1 MRDRKWRRRKSSSDV
16 PPTLP
21 PDVLAQVFRGEAIN
35 GVIPT
40 LEERVKAAIALA
52 PYHAPKFRRIY
63 SIEQVLEEEQAGDVD
78 ATKRNREPID
88 PIRKILDEM
97 DATFKAREDDKPRQP
112 LRRADPSRIHIASPN
127 VPPDDIGN
135 RPHEFLARVA
145 RGEPI
150 DGYLPPL
157 KLRRAAAVASAPYY
171 AASLRSVHFKE
182 EEEKVE
188 DFDWTKAAGPLED
201 FMRQMAEFERVEGA
215 SPADGGT
222 GRLFPPDI
230 HHPQ

>member
-1 MRDRKWRRRKSSSDV
+1 M
-16 PPTLP
+16 
-21 PDVLAQVFRGEAIN
+21 A

-78 ATKRNREPID
+78 ATKCNREPID

-97 DATFKAREDDKPRQP
+97 AASEEAKPRQP

-157 KLRRAAAVASAPYY
+157 KLRRIAAVASAPYH
-171 AASLRSVHFKE
+171 AASLRSVHFQE
-182 EEEKVE
+182 ETEEARE
-188 DFDWTKAAGPLED
+188 FHWTENTRKMVARALDGSYLEP
-201 FMRQMAEFERVEGA
+201 E
-215 SPADGGT
+215 
-222 GRLFPPDI
+222 I
-230 HHPQ
+230 HHLE